1 MKKYLV
7 IAISIGTLLLS
18 LPGQV
23 SAKNGYNVAG
33 CGLGAVVIPA
43 NKKVDQVIAATVNG
57 FSSNQTFGISTGT
70 LNCKTDG
77 IAQKKMEQQIFV
89 HMNFQSLE
97 QEFAKGSGE
106 KMEAFASL
114 MGCSDAGTFG
124 KVGKEK
130 FSALFDQNTPD
141 SFLEKM
147 RFEVANNS
155 ALVGSC
161 KI

>member
-1 MKKYLV
+1 MKRILAVSLFLALV
-7 IAISIGTLLLS
+7 ASPLY
-18 LPGQV
+18 V
-23 SAKNGYNVAG
+23 ASAKHGAAG
-33 CGLGAVVIPA
+33 CGLGSVVITE
-43 NKKVDQVIAATVNG
+43 NKKVHQVIAATVNG
-57 FSSNQTFGISTGT
+57 TVLNQSFGISTGT
-70 LNCKTDG
+70 LNCETSG
-77 IAQKKMEQQIFV
+77 FTQKQVEQQIFV
-89 HMNFQSLE
+89 HMNYQSLE

-124 KVGKEK
+124 KIGKEK
-130 FSALFDQNTPD
+130 FSTLFDQNTPD

>member
-1 MKKYLV
+1 MKRIL
-7 IAISIGTLLLS
+7 ALS
-18 LPGQV
+18 LFITLMSLPTYV
-23 SAKNGYNVAG
+23 SAKFGASG
-33 CGLGAVVIPA
+33 CGLGSIVITE
-43 NKKVDQVIAATVNG
+43 NKKVHQVIGATVNG
-57 FSSNQTFGISTGT
+57 LSGNQTFGITTGT
-70 LNCKTDG
+70 LGCETAG
-77 IAQKKMEQQIFV
+77 FSQKQMEQQIFV
-89 HMNFQSLE
+89 HLNYQSLE

-114 MGCSDAGTFG
+114 MGCSDTTTFG

-147 RFEVANNS
+147 RSEVASNV
-155 ALVGSC
+155 ALANSC